1 MADNDQYNASHAP
14 TTGPATTNGKTL
26 PSYVDPDYQVFGD
39 EVTYRS
45 VTEKITDIVLKLK
58 TSKGW
63 WIGFTISFLIL
74 QLLVINIVYL
84 LIKGPGIWGV
94 NIPVAWGFAIINFVW
109 WIGIGH
115 AGTLISAI
123 LLLVQQDWRTSIN
136 RFAEAMTVF
145 AVMCAGLFP
154 LLHVGRPWLA
164 YWMLPYPSTMGMW
177 PQFRSPLLWDVFA
190 ISTYLTVSVLFWY
203 LGLIPDL
210 ATLRDRAAKKAK
222 KVAYGFFAL
231 GWRGSATHW
240 DRYTT
245 AYLILAGLST
255 PLVLSVHSIVS
266 LDFAVSNLPGW
277 HTTIFPPYFVAGAVY
292 SGFAMV
298 LTFLIPV
305 RKIFNLYDVL
315 TLRHINNMSKV
326 MLAMG
331 LFVAYGYGM
340 EAFYAFYSGAQYEM
354 QAFTYRMFGPYGWSY
369 WALILCNVAIP
380 QLLWFRKF
388 RTSLVPLWIISI
400 VINIGMWLE
409 RYVIVITLNRDFL
422 PSSWDSYSPTI
433 WDWGLYLG
441 TFGLFLTLTFLFIRF
456 LPMINVFEVRELI
469 HHVKHHDHHDDGGHG
484 ADVRE
489 GDLS

>member
-1 MADNDQYNASHAP
+1 MADNKHQTAMLQR
-14 TTGPATTNGKTL
+14 TGANGKPL
-26 PSYVDPDYQVFGD
+26 PSYVDPDYQIMGED
-39 EVTYRS
+39 LTYRS

-63 WIGFTISFLIL
+63 WMGLALSVTIL
-74 QLLVINIVYL
+74 QVLVVSILYL

-94 NIPVAWGFAIINFVW
+94 NNPVGWGFAIINFVW

-115 AGTLISAI
+115 AGTLISAV

-203 LGLIPDL
+203 LGLIPDM
-210 ATLRDRAAKKAK
+210 ATLRDRATSQIKKT
-222 KVAYGFFAL
+222 VYGVLSL
-231 GWRGSATHW
+231 GWRGSAKHW
-240 DRYTT
+240 NRYTT
-245 AYLILAGLST
+245 TYLILAGLST

-266 LDFAVSNLPGW
+266 FDFAVSNLPGW

-298 LTFLIPV
+298 LTVLIPV
-305 RKIFNLYDVL
+305 RKIFGLESIL
-315 TLRHINNMSKV
+315 TLRHLNNMSKV

-331 LFVAYGYGM
+331 LVVAYGYSM
-340 EAFYAFYSGAQYEM
+340 EAFFAFYSGADYEIKGM
-354 QAFTYRMFGPYGWSY
+354 MNRMFGDYGWSY
-369 WALILCNVAIP
+369 WMLILCNVAIP
-380 QLLWFRKF
+380 QLLWFRRF
-388 RTSLVPLWIISI
+388 RTTLVPLWMISI

-409 RYVIVITLNRDFL
+409 RYVIVITLHHDFL
-422 PSSWDSYSPTI
+422 PSSWDHYSPTI
-433 WDWGLYLG
+433 WDWSLYLG
-441 TFGLFLTLTFLFIRF
+441 TFGLFFTCTFLFIRF
-456 LPMINVFEVRELI
+456 LPMINVFEMRELI
-469 HHVKHHDHHDDGGHG
+469 HHVKHLHHDGDGHG
-484 ADVRE
+484 ADTHAA
-489 GDLS
+489 STH

>member
-1 MADNDQYNASHAP
+1 MADRSHIKGSLDA
-14 TTGPATTNGKTL
+14 GSGSSSGKLT
-26 PSYVDPDYQVFGD
+26 PSYLDPDYRVFGD
-39 EVTYRS
+39 GMTYKS
-45 VTEKITDIVLKLK
+45 VTDKVTDIVLKLK

-63 WIGFTISFLIL
+63 WLGFGISFMAL
-74 QLLVINIVYL
+74 QVLVISIIYL

-94 NIPVAWGFAIINFVW
+94 NNPSMWGFAIINFVW

-164 YWMLPYPSTMGMW
+164 YWMLPYPSTMGIW

-203 LGLIPDL
+203 LGLVPDL
-210 ATLRDRAAKKAK
+210 ATLRDRAVKKAK
-222 KVAYGFFAL
+222 KVIYGFLAL
-231 GWRGSATHW
+231 GWRGSAKHW
-240 DRYTT
+240 DRFTT

-298 LTFLIPV
+298 LTVMIPV
-305 RKIFNLYDVL
+305 RHVFGLHDIL
-315 TLRHINNMSKV
+315 TLRHLNNMSKV

-331 LFVAYGYGM
+331 LVVAYGYAM
-340 EAFYAFYSGAQYEM
+340 EAFFAFYSGGQYEI
-354 QAFTYRMFGPYGWSY
+354 QAFQNRVFGPYGWSY

-380 QLLWFRKF
+380 QLLWFRRF
-388 RTSLVPLWIISI
+388 RVTLVPLWMISNIIN
-400 VINIGMWLE
+400 VGMWLE
-409 RYVIVITLNRDFL
+409 RYVIVITLTRDFMT
-422 PSSWDSYSPTI
+422 SSWGYYVPTI
-433 WDWGLYLG
+433 WDWSLYLG
-441 TFGLFLTLTFLFIRF
+441 TFGLFFTCTFLFIRF
-456 LPMINVFEVRELI
+456 LPMINVFEMRELI
-469 HHVKHHDHHDDGGHG
+469 HHVKHHEHHDKAGHG
-484 ADVRE
+484 TEVE
-489 GDLS
+489 VSH

>member
-1 MADNDQYNASHAP
+1 MMADNARHNRNNDAE
-14 TTGPATTNGKTL
+14 L
-26 PSYVDPDYQVFGD
+26 PSYVDPDYKVMAD
-39 EVTYRS
+39 DLTYRS

-63 WIGFTISFLIL
+63 WIGFTISFLVL
-74 QLLVINIVYL
+74 QLLLINIVYL

-210 ATLRDRAAKKAK
+210 ATLRDRAVKRTK
-222 KVAYGFFAL
+222 KVVYGFFAL
-231 GWRGSATHW
+231 GWRGSARHW

-305 RKIFNLYDVL
+305 RNIFKLHDIL
-315 TLRHINNMSKV
+315 TPRHLNNMSKV

-340 EAFYAFYSGAQYEM
+340 EAFYAFYSGAQYEI
-354 QAFTYRMFGPYGWSY
+354 QAFQNRMFGPYGWSY
-369 WALILCNVAIP
+369 WALILCNVIIP
-380 QLLWFRKF
+380 QLLWFKKF
-388 RTSLVPLWIISI
+388 RTTLVPLWIISI
-400 VINIGMWLE
+400 IINIGMWLE

-422 PSSWDSYSPTI
+422 PSSWDSYTPTI
-433 WDWGLYLG
+433 WDWGIYIG
-441 TFGLFLTLTFLFIRF
+441 TFGLFMTLTFLFIRF
-456 LPMINVFEVRELI
+456 LPMINVFEVRELL
-469 HHVKHHDHHDDGGHG
+469 HHISHEHANDESDSHDG
-484 ADVRE
+484 
-489 GDLS
+489 

>member
-1 MADNDQYNASHAP
+1 MADIDRHASRQ
-14 TTGPATTNGKTL
+14 GGDV
-26 PSYVDPDYQVFGD
+26 PSFVDPDYQVLG
-39 EVTYRS
+39 EGLTYRS

-58 TSKGW
+58 TQKGW
-63 WIGFTISFLIL
+63 WIGFSISFMLLQVLLIS
-74 QLLVINIVYL
+74 IVYL

-123 LLLVQQDWRTSIN
+123 LLLVQQDWRNSIN

-190 ISTYLTVSVLFWY
+190 ISTYLTISVLFWY

-210 ATLRDRAAKKAK
+210 ATLRDRAKDRTRKII
-222 KVAYGFFAL
+222 YGFFSL
-231 GWRGSATHW
+231 GWRGSAKAWNH
-240 DRYTT
+240 YTI

-266 LDFAVSNLPGW
+266 FDFAVSNLPGW

-298 LTFLIPV
+298 LTVLIPV
-305 RKIFNLYDVL
+305 RQIYGLQDVL
-315 TLRHINNMSKV
+315 TLRHLNNMSKV

-331 LFVAYGYGM
+331 LFVAFGYGM
-340 EAFYAFYSGAQYEM
+340 EAFYAFYSGAQYEIG
-354 QAFTYRMFGPYGWSY
+354 AFKQRMFGPYGWSY

-380 QLLWFRKF
+380 QLLWFRRF
-388 RTSLVPLWIISI
+388 RTTLVPLWIISI
-400 VINIGMWLE
+400 IINIGMWLE
-409 RYVIVITLNRDFL
+409 RYVIVITLSRDFL
-422 PSSWDSYSPTI
+422 PSSWDQFVPTI
-433 WDWGLYLG
+433 WDWGMYLG
-441 TFGLFLTLTFLFIRF
+441 TFGLFFSLTFLFIRF
-456 LPMINVFEVRELI
+456 LPMINVFEMRELI
-469 HHVKHHDHHDDGGHG
+469 HHVSHHDHHDAGGHG
-484 ADVRE
+484 LDTHVETA
-489 GDLS
+489 G

>member
-1 MADNDQYNASHAP
+1 MADKHQSTSA
-14 TTGPATTNGKTL
+14 NGKPL
-26 PSYVDPDYQVFGD
+26 PSYVDPNFQVMGEDFSYG
-39 EVTYRS
+39 S
-45 VTEKITDIVLKLK
+45 VTDKINDIVLKLK

-63 WIGFTISFLIL
+63 WMGFAISFAIL
-74 QLLVINIVYL
+74 QVLVVSIVYL
-84 LIKGPGIWGV
+84 LFKGPGIWGV

-136 RFAEAMTVF
+136 RMAEAMTVF

-203 LGLIPDL
+203 LGLIPDF
-210 ATLRDRAAKKAK
+210 ATLRDQAAKKVK
-222 KVAYGFFAL
+222 KVIYGFLSL
-231 GWRGSATHW
+231 GWRGSAKHW

-266 LDFAVSNLPGW
+266 FDFAVSNLPGW

-298 LTFLIPV
+298 LTVMIPV
-305 RKIFNLYDVL
+305 RKIFGLENIL
-315 TLRHINNMSKV
+315 TLRHLNNMSKV

-331 LFVAYGYGM
+331 LVVTYGYSM
-340 EAFYAFYSGAQYEM
+340 EAFFAFYSGAFYEIA
-354 QAFTYRMFGPYGWSY
+354 AFQNRLTTISY
-369 WALILCNVAIP
+369 WMLILCNVAIP

-388 RTSLVPLWIISI
+388 RTTLVPLWMISI

-409 RYVIVITLNRDFL
+409 RYVIVVTLDHDFL
-422 PSSWDSYSPTI
+422 PSSWDQFVPTI
-433 WDWGLYLG
+433 WDWSMYLG
-441 TFGLFLTLTFLFIRF
+441 TFGLFFTLLFLFIRF
-456 LPMINVFEVRELI
+456 VPMINVFEMRELI
-469 HHVKHHDHHDDGGHG
+469 HHVKHTHHEEEHGHDAEHSAAH
-484 ADVRE
+484 
-489 GDLS
+489 

>member
-1 MADNDQYNASHAP
+1 M
-14 TTGPATTNGKTL
+14 GEGL
-26 PSYVDPDYQVFGD
+26 
-39 EVTYRS
+39 TYKS
-45 VTEKITDIVLKLK
+45 VTDKITDIVLKLK

-63 WIGFTISFLIL
+63 WIGFGLSFTVL
-74 QLLVINIVYL
+74 QVLVVSIVYL

-94 NIPVAWGFAIINFVW
+94 NNPVMWGFAIINFVW

-164 YWMLPYPSTMGMW
+164 YWMLPYPSTMGVW

-203 LGLIPDL
+203 LGLIPDM
-210 ATLRDRAAKKAK
+210 ATLRDRATHKVKKA
-222 KVAYGFFAL
+222 VYGFLSL
-231 GWRGSATHW
+231 GWRGAAKHW
-240 DRYTT
+240 DRFTT

-266 LDFAVSNLPGW
+266 FDFAVSNLPGW

-298 LTFLIPV
+298 LTVLIPV
-305 RKIFNLYDVL
+305 RHIFGLHDVL
-315 TLRHINNMSKV
+315 TLRHLNSMSKV

-331 LFVAYGYGM
+331 LVVAYGYSM
-340 EAFYAFYSGAQYEM
+340 EAFYAFYSGAQYEI
-354 QAFTYRMFGPYGWSY
+354 QAFQNRMYAGPYAWSY

-380 QLLWFRKF
+380 QLLWFRRF
-388 RTSLVPLWIISI
+388 RTTLVPLWMISI

-422 PSSWDSYSPTI
+422 TSSWDFYSPTI
-433 WDWGLYLG
+433 WDWSLYLG
-441 TFGLFLTLTFLFIRF
+441 TFGLFFTCTFLFIRF
-456 LPMINVFEVRELI
+456 LPMINVFEMRELI
-469 HHVKHHDHHDDGGHG
+469 HHVSHHHHVEGGHG
-484 ADVRE
+484 ADSHEKSVAQ
-489 GDLS
+489 S

>member
-1 MADNDQYNASHAP
+1 MADNDRYNASHAE
-14 TTGPATTNGKTL
+14 ASEVVRTNGEVL

-39 EVTYRS
+39 EVSYRS

-63 WIGFTISFLIL
+63 WIGFAASFLVL
-74 QLLVINIVYL
+74 QLLVINILYL
-84 LIKGPGIWGV
+84 LIEGPGIWGI
-94 NIPVAWGFAIINFVW
+94 NNPVAWGFAIINFVW

-190 ISTYLTVSVLFWY
+190 VSTYLTVSVLFWY

-210 ATLRDRAAKKAK
+210 ATLRDRAASRAK
-222 KVAYGFFAL
+222 KVVYGFFSL
-231 GWRGSATHW
+231 GWRGSARHW

-298 LTFLIPV
+298 LTFLIPI
-305 RKIFNLYDVL
+305 RKIFGLYDVL
-315 TLRHINNMSKV
+315 TLRHLNNMSKV

-331 LFVAYGYGM
+331 LFVAFGYAM
-340 EAFYAFYSGAQYEM
+340 EAFYAFYSGAEYEIA
-354 QAFTYRMFGPYGWSY
+354 AFQRRMFGTYWWSY
-369 WALILCNVAIP
+369 WALILCNVVIP
-380 QLLWFRKF
+380 QLLWMRRF
-388 RTSLVPLWIISI
+388 RTTLVPLWIISI
-400 VINIGMWLE
+400 IINIGMWLE
-409 RYVIVITLNRDFL
+409 RYVIVITLNADFL
-422 PSSWDSYSPTI
+422 TSSWDTFSPTI
-433 WDWGLYLG
+433 WDWGIYIG
-441 TFGLFLTLTFLFIRF
+441 TFGLFMTLLFLFIRF

-469 HHVKHHDHHDDGGHG
+469 HHVKHHHHDDGGHG
-484 ADVRE
+484 ADARSADV
-489 GDLS
+489 S